1 MTKILLIIDKDK
13 ILKSYDDEYCES
25 LRKKYNDYLGYDGV
39 TKVESVIC
47 SRKTINRKG
56 NKCEPSLLS
65 SSFATFL

>member
-39 TKVESVIC
+39 TKVESVM
-47 SRKTINRKG
+47 
-56 NKCEPSLLS
+56 
-65 SSFATFL
+65 SF